1 MLCSRAITR
10 ERAAMSGSIAAFV
23 LWDSLRGEFLL
34 DPVASTTPRG
44 LPARGPRSAPGTD
57 TTTVNV
63 ELTSASNTCNVKS
76 ITCKVHFVNFPSLR

>member
-23 LWDSLRGEFLL
+23 LWDPFRGKFLF

-44 LPARGPRSAPGTD
+44 MPARGPGPFAL
-57 TTTVNV
+57 
-63 ELTSASNTCNVKS
+63 LTS
-76 ITCKVHFVNFPSLR
+76 LRHR

>member
-23 LWDSLRGEFLL
+23 LIGSFCGESLL

-44 LPARGPRSAPGTD
+44 RPAWGPVRS
-57 TTTVNV
+57 
-63 ELTSASNTCNVKS
+63 
-76 ITCKVHFVNFPSLR
+76 RY